1 MTPLQE
7 KILQFI
13 TFTINDEGHSP
24 TLNEIGEAV
33 GVNSRGTI
41 HRYVQEL
48 IEMGQLQRNP
58 RGWRGLRLAGEV
70 PARHA
75 RLPLAGRIA
84 AGKPIEAISGTEE
97 IDFTELFVADDRY
110 ALMVKGDSMIDA
122 GILDGDLVI
131 IRSSDTAREHEIV
144 VALIDNEEAT
154 LKRYQQQ
161 GDQVMLIPENSE
173 MAPMMYAA
181 ERVSI
186 QGVLVGQL
194 RTY

>member
-7 KILQFI
+7 KILQYI
-13 TFTINDEGHSP
+13 TLTINDVGHSP
-24 TLNEIGEAV
+24 TLNEIGTAV

-48 IEMGQLQRNP
+48 IEMGHLQRNP
-58 RGWRGLRLAGEV
+58 RGWRGLRLTGEV

-84 AGKPIEAISGTEE
+84 AGKPIEAIAGSEE

-110 ALMVKGDSMIDA
+110 ALLVKGDSMIGE

-131 IRSSDTAREHEIV
+131 IRSSETARENEIV

-154 LKRYQQQ
+154 LKRYHQEA
-161 GDQVMLIPENSE
+161 GEITLIPANPE
-173 MAPMMYAA
+173 MEPMIYAA
-181 ERVSI
+181 ERVTI

>member
-24 TLNEIGEAV
+24 TLNEIGDAV

-48 IEMGQLQRNP
+48 IEMGHLQRNP

-84 AGKPIEAISGTEE
+84 AGRPLEAIPDTEE
-97 IDFTELFVADDRY
+97 VDLAALLVADDRY
-110 ALMVKGDSMIDA
+110 ALQVRGDSMIDA

-131 IRSSDTAREHEIV
+131 IRHAQTAQDDDIV

-154 LKRYQQQ
+154 LKRYRQAGKQIS
-161 GDQVMLIPENSE
+161 LIPENRE
-173 MAPMMYAA
+173 MTPMLFDAA
-181 ERVSI
+181 RVTI